1 MTDSNATVPP
11 AAEPFFSATFDR
23 SFINHSGGSYRYLV
37 VTVRAP
43 EAESQV
49 AEKLPI
55 NLALVLDA
63 SGSMNGPRLDAARL
77 AAKQLIEKL
86 GDDERVS
93 LVSFATD
100 VIVHGSGMALDPMG
114 RATLVAALDTMHTR
128 GSTDLG
134 AGWLQG
140 CECAAL
146 RKATADRMEQDH
158 VFLLSDGHANHGII
172 DPVVLARHANEL
184 RQRGISTST
193 IGVGMDYSPMQL
205 QAIAE
210 AGGGRMHDAEQPHE
224 IAEIM
229 LAELGDAR
237 ATALRDV
244 ELTIDL
250 PQGVRAHAL
259 STAQSLSTHGRLRV
273 VLGSML
279 SKAERTIVIQ
289 VETPP
294 QFGAPTIALHASL
307 SWRTPT
313 SDDRKSIDHP
323 PCELTF
329 SSAVDCMRQPR
340 NLKATQTTAMH
351 WQTWVVHQA
360 MQRNQDGRIGEGQHF
375 AEQQLRYLE
384 RYCQGVPECQVYVEA
399 LQRYAPTMRDRYDTR
414 VAKEVMLKSYKFS
427 RSEQDRR
434 SYYREDGDEFLPPR
448 P

>member
-23 SFINHSGGSYRYLV
+23 SLIYHSGGSYRYLV

-43 EAESQV
+43 EADTQV
-49 AEKLPI
+49 KEKLPL

-63 SGSMNGPRLDAARL
+63 SGSMAGPRLDAARL
-77 AAKQLIEKL
+77 AAQQLIDKL

-93 LVSFATD
+93 LVSFASD

-114 RATLVAALDTMHTR
+114 RATLGAALNMMCTR

-146 RKATADRMEQDH
+146 RKATADRMEQSH
-158 VFLLSDGHANHGII
+158 VFLLSDGHANQGIV
-172 DPVVLARHANEL
+172 DPVLLARHANEL

-210 AGGGRMHDAEQPHE
+210 AGGGRMHDAEQPNE

-237 ATALRDV
+237 ATAMRDV
-244 ELTIDL
+244 ELTIEL
-250 PQGVRAHAL
+250 PPGVRAHAL
-259 STAQSLSTHGRLRV
+259 STAQSHFMPGRMRV

-294 QFGAPTIALHASL
+294 QFGAPSIALHASL

-313 SDDRKSIDHP
+313 SDDRKTMGHP

-329 SSAVDCMRQPR
+329 ATGGDCLRQQR
-340 NLKATQTTAMH
+340 DLKATQTTAMH

-360 MQRNQDGRIGEGQHF
+360 MQRNQDGRIGEGHQF
-375 AEQQLRYLE
+375 AEQQLRHLE
-384 RYCQGVPECQVYVEA
+384 RYCLGVPGCQVYLEA

-414 VAKEVMLKSYKFS
+414 VAKEVMLKSYKYN
-427 RSEQDRR
+427 RSERDRR
-434 SYYREDGDEFLPPR
+434 SYIREDGDEFLPPR